1 MVRPDRTVCIDY
13 DVIGMSYYPHWN
25 GSLEQLQNNMNDIS
39 ARYGKNVLVV
49 ETSIGYTTDTLGCKG
64 IVYSEKEEEATGYP
78 ATQEGQEQF
87 LRDLMAT
94 VRKVKENRGIG
105 VFYWEP
111 AWLPIP
117 DCTWASTSGSQYM
130 QEKMAAGNA
139 MANMALFD
147 AAGNANS
154 ALLHM
159 KTM

>member
-1 MVRPDRTVCIDY
+1 M
-13 DVIGMSYYPHWN
+13 
-25 GSLEQLQNNMNDIS
+25 
-39 ARYGKNVLVV
+39 
-49 ETSIGYTTDTLGCKG
+49 
-64 IVYSEKEEEATGYP
+64 
-78 ATQEGQEQF
+78 
-87 LRDLMAT
+87 
-94 VRKVKENRGIG
+94 
-105 VFYWEP
+105 FYWEP